1 MANVGCS
8 IGKLFPAYYVCETWQ
23 CDRLVHNGVMTFT
36 AGAVDLYERF
46 LFLGVLI
53 PDEEDSKLLGCI
65 PFMDPIGGQDR
76 LLQKVAQL
84 SVSFVWTAIDLQEA
98 AVAAPGTGTLLIGA
112 FACILQLVL
121 VWFDARAAWL
131 TERLNKEK
139 EEEEE
144 EEECE
149 SNTAD
154 QDSPGI
160 QVAHS
165 HEIPPCFTQQLTVPC
180 SPQASLGYVDGGP
193 A

>member
-23 CDRLVHNGVMTFT
+23 CDHLVHNGIMTFT
-36 AGAVDLYERF
+36 AGAVDLVERLFF
-46 LFLGVLI
+46 LRVLI
-53 PDEEDSKLLGCI
+53 PDEKNSKLLGCI
-65 PFMDPIGGQDR
+65 PIMIGGQHR

-84 SVSFVWTAIDLQEA
+84 CVSFVWTAIDLQEA

-131 TERLNKEK
+131 TERLNKEENEEK
-139 EEEEE
+139 EKKER
-144 EEECE
+144 E

-165 HEIPPCFTQQLTVPC
+165 HEIPPCVTQQLTVPC
-180 SPQASLGYVDGGP
+180 SPQASLVYVDGGP

>member
-1 MANVGCS
+1 
-8 IGKLFPAYYVCETWQ
+8 
-23 CDRLVHNGVMTFT
+23 MTFT
-36 AGAVDLYERF
+36 AGAVDLVERLFF
-46 LFLGVLI
+46 LRVLI
-53 PDEEDSKLLGCI
+53 PDVKSSKLLGCI
-65 PFMDPIGGQDR
+65 PIMIGGQHR

-84 SVSFVWTAIDLQEA
+84 CVSFVWTAIDLQEA

-131 TERLNKEK
+131 TERLNKEQEKK
-139 EEEEE
+139 ER
-144 EEECE
+144 E

-154 QDSPGI
+154 QDPPRI

-165 HEIPPCFTQQLTVPC
+165 HENPPCFTQQLTVPC
-180 SPQASLGYVDGGP
+180 SPQASLGYVDGEP